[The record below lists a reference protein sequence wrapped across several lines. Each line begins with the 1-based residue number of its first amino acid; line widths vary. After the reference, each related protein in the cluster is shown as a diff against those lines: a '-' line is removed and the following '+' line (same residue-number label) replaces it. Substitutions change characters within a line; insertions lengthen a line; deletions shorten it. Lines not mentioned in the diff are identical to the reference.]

1 MIHQNHRH
9 LICLILESVR
19 QWIQLQLS
27 LLPVPVLLK
36 MTLTR
41 KSRRK
46 WQCRFSIRF
55 ANLAM
60 LNTYWNRKDKAF
72 SSCRYQNYWP
82 QAIPVRMI
90 QVKMQWHSIIWR
102 FHIIWW
108 MKARV
113 ALAARVQDA
122 SPKIMDFCKRCQ
134 PKYSPYP
141 YALKDELKD
150 SQWTHAFKICNK
162 DVFIQGIAVV
172 SLFIN
177 VEQYIFWGEH
187 DTYNECY
194 VGVT

>member
-72 SSCRYQNYWP
+72 SSCQYQKYWP

-90 QVKMQWHSIIWR
+90 QIKMQWHSIIWR

-108 MKARV
+108 MKVRV
-113 ALAARVQDA
+113 AQTLVSEKLVQKLRTFANVINQNAAHILMHWRMNW
-122 SPKIMDFCKRCQ
+122 KIPSEFTLS
-134 PKYSPYP
+134 KYAIKMFLS
-141 YALKDELKD
+141 KE
-150 SQWTHAFKICNK
+150 
-162 DVFIQGIAVV
+162 
-172 SLFIN
+172 
-177 VEQYIFWGEH
+177 
-187 DTYNECY
+187 
-194 VGVT
+194 